1 MVKVSKNQLA
11 QIRKIY
17 PDVPIRATKHSYYL
31 TACGDELQKY
41 VACYSG
47 KQLSK
52 RKRNQ
57 MYWDDLKRRRAAQK

>member
-31 TACGDELQKY
+31 TAYGDELQKY

-47 KQLSK
+47 KLSK
-52 RKRNQ
+52 RKRKQ
-57 MYWDDLKRRRAAQK
+57 MYWDDLNSRRAGQK